1 MEVIF
6 MLLDILIVVFS
17 VLYVFRLIRALS
29 MRNKLIR
36 QIKGICKSKKHR
48 LMIHRSPIAS
58 IFRLSKKT
66 DLTVETGNVT
76 YHVKFFTTLSKK
88 KIYHFVNRNNYI
100 TFLKIYFAL
109 PFAIK
114 ASESILFSAFH
125 RFETD
130 TPEAHENEK
139 YILLFNPV
147 PSDVTYI
154 DPVGAHR
161 VAGNG
166 TVMDGLCV
174 YNAKGFCELIDSE
187 I

>member
-88 KIYHFVNRNNYI
+88 KI
-100 TFLKIYFAL
+100 
-109 PFAIK
+109 
-114 ASESILFSAFH
+114 
-125 RFETD
+125 
-130 TPEAHENEK
+130 
-139 YILLFNPV
+139 
-147 PSDVTYI
+147 
-154 DPVGAHR
+154 
-161 VAGNG
+161 
-166 TVMDGLCV
+166 
-174 YNAKGFCELIDSE
+174 
-187 I
+187 